1 MYRRSVPVFTGDHH
15 IGCSVR
21 GVSGKSKRF
30 HDKYRIQG
38 EKDNSFSTL
47 RKELVLRQKS
57 KTGCMYWKSTGYI
70 VLNRWK
76 NWMKMWSCTFDD
88 WELGSDKV
96 QGNVI

>member
-1 MYRRSVPVFTGDHH
+1 MSIINTEEILVYRRRAPVFTGDHY

-47 RKELVLRQKS
+47 RERACFKAEK
-57 KTGCMYWKSTGYI
+57 
-70 VLNRWK
+70 
-76 NWMKMWSCTFDD
+76 
-88 WELGSDKV
+88 
-96 QGNVI
+96 